1 MQSLPLCV
9 QLLEAV
15 VFIHSLG
22 AVHGDIKSENA
33 LVQLRHGELAR
44 LMLADLAGG
53 KVVGPNGMVEL
64 AR

>member
-1 MQSLPLCV
+1 V
-9 QLLEAV
+9 Y
-15 VFIHSLG
+15 IHCLG

-53 KVVGPNGMVEL
+53 KAVGPNGMVEL